1 LAPEFNSD
9 DPCPCGSGKC
19 FGACCGPLLK
29 GAPAS
34 DARALMR
41 SRYTA
46 FVLKDVE
53 YLLQTWHETTRPK
66 NLELDETVWK
76 SLKVSVYLP
85 LSETSA
91 RVKFAAKGAD
101 PEGRAFTLR
110 EDSRFVKENGRW
122 YYVDGKFK

>member
-1 LAPEFNSD
+1 
-9 DPCPCGSGKC
+9 
-19 FGACCGPLLK
+19 
-29 GAPAS
+29 
-34 DARALMR
+34 MR

-46 FVLKDVE
+46 FVLKDVD

-85 LSETSA
+85 LSETNA

-101 PEGRAFTLR
+101 LEGRAFMLR